1 MTGYD
6 GYDNFDGYDEAPV
19 GQLRQV
25 GAHASHDI
33 ETWLRMAID
42 MVQQAKSMPLS
53 ASVLVSRE
61 ELLDILETAIHQMPE
76 EIREA
81 RWALRDREELMAAE
95 IRKAEQLMD
104 RVRAEAARMV
114 DKTEIVRHARV
125 AADKIISDAEERART
140 LINEA
145 EDFCDQKL
153 GGMEIVLDRLTKTVK
168 SGRER
173 LRPSAAVP
181 LAPVVDVAEVRAF
194 EPRGTE
200 SAYEARSASVRPFEG
215 RDAEVRAFEPRRAEA
230 RSEPRA
236 YDERSFDARVDTR
249 AGEPNVVSR
258 YPESVVAPSEES
270 FFDQDLS

>member
-1 MTGYD
+1 VSYD
-6 GYDNFDGYDEAPV
+6 DY
-19 GQLRQV
+19 GQGDPGPPAV
-25 GAHASHDI
+25 GAHVNNDLEALLQLAI
-33 ETWLRMAID
+33 EI
-42 MVQQAKSMPLS
+42 VQQAKGMPLS

-61 ELLDILETAIHQMPE
+61 ELLDVLETALHNLPE
-76 EIREA
+76 EVREA

-125 AADKIISDAEERART
+125 AADRIVAEAQERART

-173 LRPSAAVP
+173 LRPSVGAAP
-181 LAPVVDVAEVRAF
+181 ALTPPAAPA
-194 EPRGTE
+194 PRPVE
-200 SAYEARSASVRPFEG
+200 DSYETG
-215 RDAEVRAFEPRRAEA
+215 
-230 RSEPRA
+230 
-236 YDERSFDARVDTR
+236 
-249 AGEPNVVSR
+249 G
-258 YPESVVAPSEES
+258 ES
-270 FFDQDLS
+270 FFDQDAN